1 MFNRIK
7 QMLIKEFLQ
16 MLRDPRMRAVIFG
29 MPVIQMMIMAFA
41 LTTDV
46 TNIRTALLDM
56 DKTSASRKLIS
67 DFTAGGYFKI
77 SYNLNSMNEIAPLL
91 DRADVRAIIH
101 IPSGFAEDIASGKKA
116 KVQMITDG
124 TDNNSTAIVLGYA
137 NTIIGSYG
145 NKVLIERLRNQGV
158 TDIKRADNGK
168 VSDTPLKI
176 ETLTRAWFNTNQ
188 ESKYYY
194 VPSLIAVMLFIFSLL
209 LTSIGIVKEKEI
221 GTIEQVMVTPIRR
234 LEFILG
240 KTVPYMIT
248 GYISMSIMLC
258 VAFIVFGVHV
268 KGSIL
273 LLYFLAGIYLCGNLG
288 LALIISATSAT
299 QQQAMLTSFLILMP
313 CVMLSGFMFPINNM
327 PEVVQYATFL
337 NPMRW
342 FLHILRGIVMK
353 DVGIVNLLPAITA
366 QLILSVLFI
375 ITASIKFKKT
385 IS

>member
-1 MFNRIK
+1 MFHRIR

-16 MLRDPRMRAVIFG
+16 MLRDPRMRMVIFG

-56 DKTSASRKLIS
+56 DRTPASRELIS
-67 DFTAGGYFKI
+67 SFTAGGYFKI
-77 SYNLNSMNEIAPLL
+77 SQEVDSMDGIAPLL
-91 DRADVRAIIH
+91 DHGDVRALLH
-101 IPSGFAEDIASGKKA
+101 IPAGFAQDLAANRTA

-137 NTIIGSYG
+137 NNIISSYSNNIMMEQLNRRG
-145 NKVLIERLRNQGV
+145 I
-158 TDIKRADNGK
+158 TD
-168 VSDTPLKI
+168 SPLHI
-176 ETLTRAWFNTNQ
+176 ETVPRAWFNTNQ
-188 ESKYYY
+188 ESRYYF

-240 KTVPYMIT
+240 KTLPYMMT
-248 GYISMSIMLC
+248 GYISMSIMLV
-258 VAFIVFGVHV
+258 VAFVVFGVHV
-268 KGSIL
+268 KGSL
-273 LLYFLAGIYLCGNLG
+273 FLLYLFAGVYLCGNLG
-288 LALIISATSAT
+288 LALIISASAAT

-313 CVMLSGFMFPINNM
+313 CVMLSGFMFPIHNM
-327 PEVVQYATFL
+327 PIVVQYATFL

-353 DVGIVNLLPAITA
+353 DVGIMSLWPSIVA
-366 QLILSVLFI
+366 QLILSVSFI
-375 ITASIKFKKT
+375 TIASIKFKKT
-385 IS
+385 LS